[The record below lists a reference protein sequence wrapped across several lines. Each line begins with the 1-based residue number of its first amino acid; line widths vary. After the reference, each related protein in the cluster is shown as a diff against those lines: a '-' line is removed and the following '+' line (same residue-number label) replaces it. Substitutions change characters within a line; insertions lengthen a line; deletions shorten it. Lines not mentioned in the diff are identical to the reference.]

1 MRWSSCMRWCLL
13 CIRRCLSYCTWG
25 DTYHT
30 VHEVMHIIHEVMPI
44 ILCMRLCL
52 LYTKWFPLYLKRCLL
67 YMLPVSRL
75 NGKATVL
82 YPDSSKEIRTYK
94 VTQCE
99 NTTSLVK
106 FLFFSGICKGYGTFS
121 LTLSTFRT
129 VLLGKLLVWSQ
140 TELLK
145 NKYISRWCVT

>member
-1 MRWSSCMRWCLL
+1 
-13 CIRRCLSYCTWG
+13 
-25 DTYHT
+25 
-30 VHEVMHIIHEVMPI
+30 
-44 ILCMRLCL
+44 
-52 LYTKWFPLYLKRCLL
+52 
-67 YMLPVSRL
+67 MLPVSRL

-99 NTTSLVK
+99 DTTTIVK
-106 FLFFSGICKGYGTFS
+106 FLFFSGICQEYGTFT

-140 TELLK
+140 NGTIEK
-145 NKYISRWCVT
+145 